1 MINLVEGVYVVS
13 AAALAPITTALT
25 ENAEVIVPFGIG
37 IVAIFA
43 GIRFIPTL
51 IKTFARG

>member
-1 MINLVEGVYVVS
+1 MVEGIYVVS
-13 AAALAPITTALT
+13 ADALAPITTALT
-25 ENAEVIVPFGIG
+25 SNAAVIVPFGIG